1 MYALNVR
8 LKDFSAA
15 HRLIKN
21 YQGKCNHLHGH
32 NYAVTITVESLTLS
46 DDDML
51 IDFSVLKKHANQW
64 VQVHLDHA
72 TLVCKDDHHL
82 KDFLV
87 SHQQKHYVME
97 KNTTAE
103 AVAGVIYDALSL
115 IIDHLTQSSCR
126 LKKVTV
132 AESDDCSAQYSAS

>member
-1 MYALNVR
+1 MYALKVR

-32 NYAVTITVESLTLS
+32 NYAVTIEVESLSLS
-46 DDDML
+46 DDDMM

-64 VQVHLDHA
+64 VQAHLDHA
-72 TLVCKDDHHL
+72 TLVCKDDHAL
-82 KDFLV
+82 KDFLL
-87 SHQQKHYVME
+87 SQQQKHYLME

-103 AVAGVIYDALSL
+103 AVAAVIFRALSP
-115 IIDHLTQSSCR
+115 IIDHLTQGCCR

-132 AESDDCSAQYSAS
+132 AESDDCSAQYTAS